1 MSRKEILLDKPY
13 NDVKVEGGFVRTF
26 NEDVKEDS
34 LIWHRDLK
42 NRKIEVLECRGWK
55 FQRDNQLPIELKENE
70 IYEVNAM
77 EYHRLIKGNG
87 RLKLRI
93 KEL

>member
-1 MSRKEILLDKPY
+1 MSRKAIFVDKPY
-13 NDVKVEGGFVRTF
+13 HDEKVKGGFVRTF
-26 NEDVKEDS
+26 DENVKEDS

-42 NRKIEVLECRGWK
+42 DRQIEVLECRGWK

-70 IYEVNAM
+70 TYEVNAM

-87 RLKLRI
+87 RLKLKI